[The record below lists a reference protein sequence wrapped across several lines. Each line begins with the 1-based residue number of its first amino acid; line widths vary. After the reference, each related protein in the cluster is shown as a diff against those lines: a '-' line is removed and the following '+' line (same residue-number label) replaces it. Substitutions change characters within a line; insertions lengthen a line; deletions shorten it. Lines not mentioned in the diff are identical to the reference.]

1 MTILLT
7 GAAGF
12 IGFHTIQA
20 LMSQGRR
27 VVGVDSLNDYYDVTL
42 KEARLSRLLVHENFS
57 FIQANVSD
65 KDAME
70 DVIGRH
76 PDITHIIHLAAQAG
90 VRYSLVNPYA
100 YTNANIE
107 GQLVMLEIARKLEHF
122 EHMMYASSSSVYGTN
137 TKLPF
142 SVDDRT
148 DTPVSLYAATKKS
161 VELMSHSY
169 AHMFSL
175 PLTGLRF
182 FTVYGPWGRPDMSAF
197 IFVKKILNGESIP
210 VFNNGDM
217 RRDFTF
223 VEDIVAGIMGGLRKP
238 PKVINAAPHKVYN
251 IGNNSSEPLI
261 RFISL
266 IENALGI
273 KAEIEFMPMQPGD
286 VKETY
291 ADIDTTKRDFGFNP
305 TTSIDEGIP
314 KFVEWYKIFYN
325 V

>member
-1 MTILLT
+1 MTILIT

-42 KEARLSRLLVHENFS
+42 KKARLSRLLVDENFS
-57 FIQANVSD
+57 FIQVNIAD
-65 KDAME
+65 KEAME
-70 DVIGRH
+70 DVINRY

-107 GQLVMLEIARKLEHF
+107 GQLVMLEMARKLEHL

-142 SVDDRT
+142 SVNDRT
-148 DTPVSLYAATKKS
+148 ETPVSLYAATKKS

-169 AHMFSL
+169 AHMFRL

-210 VFNNGDM
+210 VFNNGEM

-223 VEDIVAGIMGGLRKP
+223 IEDIVAGILGGLENL
-238 PKVINAAPHKVYN
+238 PKVTNTAPHKVYN
-251 IGNNSSEPLI
+251 IGNNSSESLM

-266 IENALGI
+266 IEDALGI
-273 KAEIEFMPMQPGD
+273 KAEIEFMPMQLGD

-291 ADIDTTKRDFGFNP
+291 ADIDATKRDFGFNP
-305 TTSIDEGIP
+305 TTSIDQGIP
-314 KFVEWYKIFYN
+314 KFVEWYKTFYGA
-325 V
+325 

>member
-1 MTILLT
+1 MR
-7 GAAGF
+7 
-12 IGFHTIQA
+12 
-20 LMSQGRR
+20 QGRR

-42 KEARLSRLLVHENFS
+42 KEARLSRLLVDENFS
-57 FIQANVSD
+57 FIQVNIAD
-65 KDAME
+65 KEAME
-70 DVIGRH
+70 DVINRY

-107 GQLVMLEIARKLEHF
+107 GQLVMLEMARKLKHLK
-122 EHMMYASSSSVYGTN
+122 HMMYASSSSVYGTN

-169 AHMFSL
+169 AHMFRL

-210 VFNNGDM
+210 VFNNGEM

-223 VEDIVAGIMGGLRKP
+223 IEDIVAGILGGLENL
-238 PKVINAAPHKVYN
+238 PKVTNTAPHKVYN
-251 IGNNSSEPLI
+251 IGNNSSESLM

-266 IENALGI
+266 IEDALGI
-273 KAEIEFMPMQPGD
+273 KAKIEFMPMQLGD

-291 ADIDTTKRDFGFNP
+291 ADIDATKRDFGFNP
-305 TTSIDEGIP
+305 TTSIDQGIP
-314 KFVEWYKIFYN
+314 KFVEWYKTFYGA
-325 V
+325 

>member
-107 GQLVMLEIARKLEHF
+107 GQLVMLEMARKLEHF

-251 IGNNSSEPLI
+251 IGNNSSEPLM

-314 KFVEWYKIFYN
+314 KFVEWYKTFYSI
-325 V
+325 

>member
-1 MTILLT
+1 MTILIT

-20 LMSQGRR
+20 LMRQGRR

-42 KEARLSRLLVHENFS
+42 KEARLSRLLVDENFS
-57 FIQANVSD
+57 FIQVNIAD
-65 KDAME
+65 KEAME
-70 DVIGRH
+70 DVINRY

-107 GQLVMLEIARKLEHF
+107 GQLVMLEMARKLKHLK
-122 EHMMYASSSSVYGTN
+122 HMMYASSSSVYGTN

-169 AHMFSL
+169 AHMFRL

-210 VFNNGDM
+210 VFNNGEM

-223 VEDIVAGIMGGLRKP
+223 IEDIVAGILGGLENL
-238 PKVINAAPHKVYN
+238 PKVTNTAPHKVYN
-251 IGNNSSEPLI
+251 IGNNSSESLM

-266 IENALGI
+266 IEDALGI
-273 KAEIEFMPMQPGD
+273 KAKIEFMPMQLGD

-291 ADIDTTKRDFGFNP
+291 ADIDATKRDFGFNP
-305 TTSIDEGIP
+305 TTSIDQGIP
-314 KFVEWYKIFYN
+314 KFVEWYKTFYGA
-325 V
+325 

>member
-1 MTILLT
+1 MTILIT

-20 LMSQGRR
+20 LMKQGRT
-27 VVGVDSLNDYYDVTL
+27 VVGVDSLNDYYDVNL

-57 FIQANVSD
+57 FIRANIAD
-65 KDAME
+65 KDSME

-107 GQLVMLEIARKLEHF
+107 GQLVMLEMARKLKHF

-161 VELMSHSY
+161 VELMSYSY
-169 AHMFSL
+169 AHMHRL

-223 VEDIVAGIMGGLRKP
+223 ISDIVAGILGGLGKP
-238 PKVINAAPHKVYN
+238 AKVTNDAPHKVYN
-251 IGNNSSEPLI
+251 IGNNSSESLM

-266 IENALGI
+266 IEDALGI
-273 KAEIEFMPMQPGD
+273 KAEFKFMPMQPGD

-305 TTSIDEGIP
+305 KTSIDDGIP
-314 KFVEWYKIFYN
+314 KFVEWYKTFYN

>member
-1 MTILLT
+1 
-7 GAAGF
+7 
-12 IGFHTIQA
+12 
-20 LMSQGRR
+20 
-27 VVGVDSLNDYYDVTL
+27 
-42 KEARLSRLLVHENFS
+42 
-57 FIQANVSD
+57 
-65 KDAME
+65 
-70 DVIGRH
+70 
-76 PDITHIIHLAAQAG
+76 
-90 VRYSLVNPYA
+90 
-100 YTNANIE
+100 
-107 GQLVMLEIARKLEHF
+107 MLEIARKLEHF

-251 IGNNSSEPLI
+251 IGNNSSEPLM

>member
-1 MTILLT
+1 MTILIT

-20 LMSQGRR
+20 LMGQGRR

-57 FIQANVSD
+57 FIQANVSN

>member
-1 MTILLT
+1 MTILIT

-57 FIQANVSD
+57 FIQANVSN

-238 PKVINAAPHKVYN
+238 PKVMNAAPHKVYN
-251 IGNNSSEPLI
+251 IGNNSSEPLM